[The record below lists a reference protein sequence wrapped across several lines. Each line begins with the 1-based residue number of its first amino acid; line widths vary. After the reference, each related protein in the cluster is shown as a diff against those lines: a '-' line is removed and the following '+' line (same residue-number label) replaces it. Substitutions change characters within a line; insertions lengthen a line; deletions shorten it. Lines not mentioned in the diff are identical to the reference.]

1 MCKHCGVPPYYAFWL
16 GSLYACTC
24 TSLCVSKQRG
34 FARKHLHRRG
44 RLWYTKSK
52 ESERSG
58 FMNEYEVLI
67 ETINPCGG
75 EAHAKKEFQEI
86 ETESPERWVKEN
98 GRYPVL
104 DSGKNL
110 SGDTV
115 ITTGDGKG
123 ILIRYTFT
131 E

>member
-1 MCKHCGVPPYYAFWL
+1 
-16 GSLYACTC
+16 
-24 TSLCVSKQRG
+24 
-34 FARKHLHRRG
+34 
-44 RLWYTKSK
+44 
-52 ESERSG
+52 
-58 FMNEYEVLI
+58 MNEYEVLI

-86 ETESPERWVKEN
+86 ETESPER

-104 DSGKNL
+104 DSGRNL